1 MSRIGAQTTICLLIR
16 LVMVTIFAMPA
27 LAIDPIEGEA
37 RVLRADV
44 LAIGGARIK
53 LKGILPP
60 EEAEICDEA
69 SCVDAAKASLA
80 ELVAGHQTT
89 CTRDKRLQHGLY
101 SGICLLDN
109 GQDPAAE
116 LLRAGLAR
124 PGNDRI
130 GGYEEA
136 SSDAAAAKLGV
147 FRY

>member
-1 MSRIGAQTTICLLIR
+1 MSGIDAQTAICLLIR
-16 LVMVTIFAMPA
+16 SVLVTIFAVPA

-44 LAIGGARIK
+44 LAIGGARIT

-60 EEAEICDEA
+60 EDAEICGET
-69 SCVDAAKASLA
+69 SCVDAAKAWLA

-109 GQDPAAE
+109 GQDLAAE
-116 LLRAGLAR
+116 LLRAGWAR
-124 PGNDRI
+124 PGNNRI
-130 GGYEEA
+130 SEQA
-136 SSDAAAAKLGV
+136 PDKNSRPLVVQLLGDQ
-147 FRY
+147 